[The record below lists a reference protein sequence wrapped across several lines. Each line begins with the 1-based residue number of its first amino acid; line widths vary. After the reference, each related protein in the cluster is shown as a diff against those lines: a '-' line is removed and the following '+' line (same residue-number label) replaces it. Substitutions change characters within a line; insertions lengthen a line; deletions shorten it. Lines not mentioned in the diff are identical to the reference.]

1 MVAVEGSE
9 VLVELGVRL
18 RRFRQQHRRRV
29 ADVPAT
35 PDEELE
41 RVVEQRRVRA
51 LEVEPVP
58 AGPHPRDVAVDG
70 VDLAVVAE
78 QAEGLRPLPGR
89 RGVRGEALVEDAER
103 DGERGI
109 EQIRIERGELV
120 GRAESLVRDGAE
132 RERRDIRAGRLL
144 GSRARPV
151 SAPLGLVQ
159 TRSEWTLQDELLDS
173 RHRGARLV
181 AERSR
186 SHRNRAPAVEPDPF
200 LEAGLLDRLA
210 GRLVPDEDHGKP
222 APRGGEQRARN
233 RQEQT
238 GAVSGPAI
246 GRDRAAVADSGESF
260 QQPVD
265 DQARRTAGR
274 IGEEADSASVA
285 LAAQIV
291 DGQVHA
297 DAPFAECEDSA
308 CCCDL
313 AGVGGGTKRRL
324 ARKDARNERKDV
336 RCAHCGA
343 CHRAAQTRGWC
354 GRRARVGL
362 DGSADPRVLRDDR
375 CGARSAPAR
384 ILAPRVRADE
394 GAPAAVPPASS
405 RSRAGRRRGSG
416 RVRRVAGRRRVRG
429 EARRRDAAPRRAG
442 TRARGR
448 PLRRGRG

>member
-1 MVAVEGSE
+1 MVAVEGSD

-29 ADVPAT
+29 ADVPAA

-159 TRSEWTLQDELLDS
+159 ARSEWTLQDELLDS
-173 RHRGARLV
+173 RHRGARHRRP
-181 AERSR
+181 RSR
-186 SHRNRAPAVEPDPF
+186 SAQPRRVGRPWRDRTTAPARACAAAAGARLRRRRSAGRPRLRRGGASARAPRGSRPRSRVTRCPAHRRGSRCRRNRAH
-200 LEAGLLDRLA
+200 GGGCRLA
-210 GRLVPDEDHGKP
+210 
-222 APRGGEQRARN
+222 
-233 RQEQT
+233 
-238 GAVSGPAI
+238 
-246 GRDRAAVADSGESF
+246 
-260 QQPVD
+260 
-265 DQARRTAGR
+265 TALG
-274 IGEEADSASVA
+274 
-285 LAAQIV
+285 
-291 DGQVHA
+291 
-297 DAPFAECEDSA
+297 APFSRVWT
-308 CCCDL
+308 L
-313 AGVGGGTKRRL
+313 RLLLRPSRR
-324 ARKDARNERKDV
+324 RRRNE
-336 RCAHCGA
+336 
-343 CHRAAQTRGWC
+343 T
-354 GRRARVGL
+354 
-362 DGSADPRVLRDDR
+362 
-375 CGARSAPAR
+375 
-384 ILAPRVRADE
+384 
-394 GAPAAVPPASS
+394 PAS
-405 RSRAGRRRGSG
+405 A
-416 RVRRVAGRRRVRG
+416 
-429 EARRRDAAPRRAG
+429 
-442 TRARGR
+442 
-448 PLRRGRG
+448 